1 MSLLRN
7 FFVPKREVAVKLPSH
22 KLGSAGTLALYGV
35 IMGGEGSVDVTV
47 SLVEVGLRVSSLETH
62 GGLEGSNVKLYIG
75 RFDGGDMK
83 CLCHK
88 LHPAISPPILR
99 QFSWS
104 QWLQKA
110 LEKTF

>member
-7 FFVPKREVAVKLPSH
+7 LFVPKREVAVKLPSH
-22 KLGSAGTLALYGV
+22 KLGSTGTLALYGV

-75 RFDGGDMK
+75 RFDRRRYEILLSQTLFG
-83 CLCHK
+83 H
-88 LHPAISPPILR
+88 ISTNSLTIFTVLMATG
-99 QFSWS
+99 SS
-104 QWLQKA
+104 
-110 LEKTF
+110 